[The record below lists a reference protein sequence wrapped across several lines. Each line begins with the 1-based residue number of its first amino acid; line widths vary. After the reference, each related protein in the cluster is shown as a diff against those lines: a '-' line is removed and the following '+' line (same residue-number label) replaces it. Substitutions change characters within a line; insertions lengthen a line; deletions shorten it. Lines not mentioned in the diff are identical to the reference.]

1 MSLLKIEH
9 LRKTFGDVTPI
20 EDLSLDVEDGEVIS
34 IIGPSG
40 TGKSTLLRCIN
51 QLEEPT
57 SGTVI
62 FDGETITDPDCDI
75 ARVRRKMGMVFQ
87 QFNLFANCNIIE
99 NVISAPIKLLKIPRA
114 EALVSGMELL
124 TRFGLAD
131 KANHYPDEL
140 SGGQQQRAAIARAV
154 AMNPRILLFDEPTSA
169 LDPTM
174 IAEVL
179 AMIRML
185 AKTGM
190 TMLIVTH
197 EMQFARDVSTRI
209 LYIDEGGIYEDGTP
223 DQIFDHPVREKTRRF
238 VRRLKTLSFTIP
250 SSGMFDFL
258 GSLSEIDRF
267 GQDNLLPPVTIRNLQ
282 LFFEEMIMQNI
293 VPHLD
298 SLGEGWPIRSVFEY
312 SKAEGKIVLSIY
324 YGGGCFN
331 PLRDGDALS
340 ARLVRG
346 IASLEKH
353 SYDENSCDEKNCDE
367 KNCLELTLLTGSAN

>member
-9 LRKTFGDVTPI
+9 LRKTFGDITPI

-62 FDGETITDPDCDI
+62 FDGETITDPECDI
-75 ARVRRKMGMVFQ
+75 ARVRQKMGMVFQ
-87 QFNLFANCNIIE
+87 QFNLFANCNIID
-99 NVISAPIKLLKIPRA
+99 NVIAAPIKLLKKSRT
-114 EALVSGMELL
+114 EALETGMELL
-124 TRFGLAD
+124 TRIGLAD
-131 KANHYPDEL
+131 KAKHYPDEL
-140 SGGQQQRAAIARAV
+140 SGGQQQRVAIARAV
-154 AMNPRILLFDEPTSA
+154 AMNPKILLFDEPTSA

-179 AMIRML
+179 AMIRLL

-209 LYIDEGGIYEDGTP
+209 LYMDEGGIYEEGTP
-223 DQIFDHPVREKTRRF
+223 EQIFEHPVREKTRWF
-238 VRRLKTLSFTIP
+238 IRRLKTLSFTIP
-250 SSGMFDFL
+250 SPGKFDFL
-258 GSLSEIDRF
+258 GSLSAITRF
-267 GQDNLLPPVTIRNLQ
+267 GKDNLLSPIAIRNLE
-282 LFFEEMIMQNI
+282 LFFEETIIQNI

-298 SLGEGWPIRSVFEY
+298 NLGTGYPIRSVIEY
-312 SKAEGKIVLSIY
+312 SEADGKIVHTIN
-324 YGGGCFN
+324 YGGDCFN

-340 ARLVRG
+340 ARLVKG
-346 IASLEKH
+346 IASLAKH
-353 SYDENSCDEKNCDE
+353 TYDED
-367 KNCLELTLLTGSAN
+367 NCLELTVLTGSAN